1 MPQDAIPEDV
11 QRFILTCIPSIPH
24 LEALLLLRANP
35 PRGWEAREVAARLY
49 VPEAEAAAVLA
60 DLDAAGLLLSEQAPQ
75 RYRYEPASDEL
86 RQLLDR
92 VAHAYAAH
100 LVEMTHLVHAK
111 SDDRKARQ
119 FADAF
124 KFRKDG

>member
-1 MPQDAIPEDV
+1 MSQDLIPEDV

-24 LEALLLLRANP
+24 LEALLLLRANAS
-35 PRGWEAREVAARLY
+35 RAWEAREVAERLY
-49 VPEAEAAAVLA
+49 VPEAKAVAVLA
-60 DLDAAGLLLSEQAPQ
+60 DLGAAGLLVSEQTPL
-75 RYRYEPASDEL
+75 RYRYEPAPDEL

-100 LVEMTHLVHAK
+100 LVEMTNLVHSK
-111 SDDRKARQ
+111 TDRKARQ

-124 KFRKDG
+124 KLRKDG